1 MNGLQ
6 RFFIDGKLIHTY
18 IQTYFKRVK
27 DLVLS
32 SRYIK
37 SLQIFESFLHLHHL
51 TFYSFRSDKYQ

>member
-51 TFYSFRSDKYQ
+51 TF